1 MMNRH
6 GCGFE
11 DGRRK
16 SNFDCVVEMMIVYME
31 KQGEERRENDVSYFE
46 ASFSKRNIN
55 IRVG

>member
-46 ASFSKRNIN
+46 ASFSKRNI
-55 IRVG
+55 

>member
-16 SNFDCVVEMMIVYME
+16 SNFDCVVEMMIVFME
-31 KQGEERRENDVSYFE
+31 K
-46 ASFSKRNIN
+46 
-55 IRVG
+55 